1 MNPRFKPTIC
11 QDIRDAF
18 GGEGDIS
25 GALACIVS
33 AVLGEGDISGVLRFW
48 LTSLLQFWL
57 TSLLRSWLT
66 SFLQLR
72 VHTAFLQ
79 FLACV
84 NSAVL
89 AYIIPAAFGRHGIS
103 AVLAYMISAVL
114 LAYITFAVLAYIIS
128 AAWHPSFLRSWLT
141 SCLRF

>member
-1 MNPRFKPTIC
+1 MPRILELFSGTGSVGRAFTAFGWEVISLDMNPRFKPTIC

-57 TSLLRSWLT
+57 L
-66 SFLQLR
+66 
-72 VHTAFLQ
+72 
-79 FLACV
+79 
-84 NSAVL
+84 
-89 AYIIPAAFGRHGIS
+89 
-103 AVLAYMISAVL
+103 
-114 LAYITFAVLAYIIS
+114 YITSAVLAYIIS
-128 AAWHPSFLRSWLT
+128 AASGGHSISAVFGLRQFCGFGLYH
-141 SCLRF
+141 SCGFW